1 MLRNGAVV
9 VARYL
14 CDGAGDEQGDADS
27 EQRICCAMMGEKSDK
42 DDVGCWLCTTRML
55 QDEAGGRAAQPCG
68 ETNFRHGSQFSR
80 AKRTCNI
87 YETRKTHSP
96 AASDIREREICCG
109 LEGCIGKHGESVHR
123 TKTTVELC
131 CASLSGDP
139 ELQLPSR

>member
-14 CDGAGDEQGDADS
+14 CDGAGDEQGDTDS

-80 AKRTCNI
+80 AKKDMQYMKHERH
-87 YETRKTHSP
+87 THQQLQT
-96 AASDIREREICCG
+96 
-109 LEGCIGKHGESVHR
+109 LENGKYV
-123 TKTTVELC
+123 
-131 CASLSGDP
+131 AD
-139 ELQLPSR
+139 

>member
-42 DDVGCWLCTTRML
+42 DDVVYDPNVARRSRRSC
-55 QDEAGGRAAQPCG
+55 RAAVRG
-68 ETNFRHGSQFSR
+68 NQFSSR
-80 AKRTCNI
+80 QPIFSRKKGHAI

-96 AASDIREREICCG
+96 AASDVREREICCG
-109 LEGCIGKHGESVHR
+109 LEGCIGKDGESVHR
-123 TKTTVELC
+123 TKTTDELWP
-131 CASLSGDP
+131 A
-139 ELQLPSR
+139 